1 MEEEEL
7 EELVELV
14 EELVEEV
21 EEEEPELDTDNWK
34 LCAKLGPAW
43 HLEVMGTVLM
53 CPVFLMSLS
62 RSQWSFSYLSS
73 QRGERE

>member
-14 EELVEEV
+14 EE